1 MNDAP
6 VNDGVPDQGAQLDA
20 APSGQGVSRRRILG
34 VAGAGAL
41 AGAAAIGGYTVAH
54 ADEDDTVAA
63 GATNRSYPF
72 RAAHQSG
79 IVTPAQDRLH
89 FAAFDVT
96 TTSRDDL
103 IALLQAWT
111 AAAEEMTTGRTV
123 GSATTRNYASPPADT
138 GEALDLPAS
147 GLTITF
153 GFGPTLF
160 EKDGKDRFGLGA
172 RRPAALQRL
181 PHFPAD
187 NLNLDRSDGDL
198 CVQAC
203 ADDPQVAVHAIR
215 NLARIGFGTVAV
227 RWAQLGFGRTSSTSD
242 KQVTPR
248 NLMGFKDGTANLK
261 VEDTENI
268 EKFVWVGPEDDPK
281 ATWLAGGSY
290 LVARRIKIQIE
301 PWDRTSLQEQEQLIG
316 RERAHGAPLSGG
328 DEFTDLDLE
337 IQGRD
342 GPLIGMDAH
351 VRLAHPSQNDGTKL
365 LRRGY
370 NFTDG
375 ADALGRLDAGLF
387 FIAFVRDPGKHYVPM
402 QNKLSSQDGLM
413 EYLQHTGSGLWAV
426 PPGAKDGEY
435 VGQGLFA

>member
-6 VNDGVPDQGAQLDA
+6 VNNNVADDEMNAGPEG
-20 APSGQGVSRRRILG
+20 PGVSRRRLLG
-34 VAGAGAL
+34 VVGAGAL
-41 AGAAAIGGYTVAH
+41 AGAAGIGGYQVAQ
-54 ADEDDTVAA
+54 ASEDD
-63 GATNRSYPF
+63 ATSDGTSRSYPF
-72 RAAHQSG
+72 HGEHQSG
-79 IVTPAQDRLH
+79 IVTPTQDRLH

-96 TTSRDDL
+96 TDSREEL
-103 IALLQAWT
+103 IALLKAWT
-111 AAAEEMTTGRTV
+111 TAAEEMTGGRTV
-123 GSATTRNYASPPADT
+123 GSGTSRNYASPPADT

-160 EKDGKDRFGLGA
+160 EDNGRDRFGLNA
-172 RRPAALQRL
+172 KRPAALQRL

-187 NLNLDRSDGDL
+187 NLDLDRSDGDL

-261 VEDTENI
+261 LEDTENLD
-268 EKFVWVGPEDDPK
+268 KFVWVDPADDPQ
-281 ATWLAGGSY
+281 ATWLVGGSY
-290 LVARRIKIQIE
+290 LVARRIKIHIE
-301 PWDRTSLQEQEQLIG
+301 PWDRTSLQEQEMLIG
-316 RERAHGAPLSGG
+316 RDRAQGAPLSGG
-328 DEFTDLDLE
+328 TEFTDLDLE
-337 IQGRD
+337 IQGRS
-342 GPLIGMDAH
+342 GPLIAVDAH
-351 VRLAHPSQNDGTKL
+351 VRLAHPSQNNGTKL

-402 QNKLSSQDGLM
+402 QTQLSSQDGLM

-426 PPGAKDGEY
+426 PPGIKEGEY
-435 VGQGLFA
+435 VGQALFA